1 MQTVCS
7 LQRLADFA
15 AFFHM
20 HRVERAILWNIYYY
34 PARRC
39 IQQRQLRHRS
49 IYECMTYAQE
59 IINMRFWQYRGIT
72 DRGLDDTGSVKDRE
86 GLRMCALYGHD
97 CNVLDHC
104 QEI

>member
-15 AFFHM
+15 AFFSHAS
-20 HRVERAILWNIYYY
+20 RGKGNIMD

>member
-1 MQTVCS
+1 MQH
-7 LQRLADFA
+7 L
-15 AFFHM
+15 FHM

-72 DRGLDDTGSVKDRE
+72 DRGWLDTGSVKDRE
-86 GLRMCALYGHD
+86 GLQMCALYGHD